1 MSVLRN
7 PKLAGVL
14 FRLRYIEQFGTGIQK
29 ILAVYEATSA
39 KPQFQFSKN
48 LIRVTLLVIKATL
61 QSTVKGLTADE
72 KRLLEQMQSYRSYT
86 RNQLDVATGFDKNKT
101 VRLLRYLQAKS
112 LVRKVGQGRSTRLS
126 IKLNHEKT
134 GALEPSGAP
143 VLIIKERLFNEG
155 EAWQMSGYN

>member
-1 MSVLRN
+1 MYPDRIELVSPGSLPANLSPAEYLQGQVSVLRN

-39 KPQFQFSKN
+39 KPQFQFSEN

-61 QSTVKGLTADE
+61 QPTVKGLTADE

-101 VRLLRYLQAKS
+101 IRLLRYLQAKG
-112 LVRKVGQGRSTRLS
+112 LVRKIGQGRSTRYQV
-126 IKLNHEKT
+126 N
-134 GALEPSGAP
+134 
-143 VLIIKERLFNEG
+143 
-155 EAWQMSGYN
+155 